1 MGKQANEKIG
11 LIPRSIIRTLDRFSK
26 QLRPE
31 TKNLAMQEFRVSRQ
45 QMRVSISCFL
55 TLFIVPFLVNIF
67 SKQILIEPLT
77 EYFWNSLQ
85 EQVFLNSYQTR
96 RAVHEMQ
103 DFKDIFLFESLLDGG
118 GVPTVG
124 SGGREAQAFS
134 HSNLTSF
141 NICACACAGKNVQN
155 LFAPARSAQ
164 LMNEA
169 RNGEQ
174 FLSTNPTVTS
184 LQPDGTGNFSGVKP
198 ASLQKNEP
206 NNTTKIQVAEEY
218 NQLLT
223 FRAPPCFP
231 GSELD
236 CLNESLRVLN
246 ENCFPGNFPQGIQ
259 IKINQLARTYNQQS
273 IQAITNLVGDLIT
286 LATIRFLFI
295 SMKPQIFILKSF
307 LTESLYSLSD
317 TNKSFVLILITDLLV
332 GYHSPKG
339 WEVLTEI
346 ALQHYGF
353 PEARTFILV
362 FIGTFPVFLDTI
374 FKYWIFRHLN
384 RISPSTVVTYHSMIE

>member
-85 EQVFLNSYQTR
+85 EQVFLNSYQSR
-96 RAVHEMQ
+96 RAVDEMQ
-103 DFKDIFLFESLLDGG
+103 DFKDVFLFEYLIADN
-118 GVPTVG
+118 PTNLNSTNINSFVTP
-124 SGGREAQAFS
+124 SGEEQGPPFIFNN
-134 HSNLTSF
+134 SN
-141 NICACACAGKNVQN
+141 
-155 LFAPARSAQ
+155 
-164 LMNEA
+164 
-169 RNGEQ
+169 
-174 FLSTNPTVTS
+174 FLSTNS
-184 LQPDGTGNFSGVKP
+184 F
-198 ASLQKNEP
+198 E
-206 NNTTKIQVAEEY
+206 I
-218 NQLLT
+218 
-223 FRAPPCFP
+223 
-231 GSELD
+231 
-236 CLNESLRVLN
+236 N
-246 ENCFPGNFPQGIQ
+246 ENLSLNLDNQENKKCSKLKSVIDPITEFCAQSSIQ
-259 IKINQLARTYNQQS
+259 KKIHQLARTYNQQS

-286 LATIRFLFI
+286 LATIRFLFV

-317 TNKSFVLILITDLLV
+317 TNKSFLLILITDLLV

-339 WEVLTEI
+339 WEVLTEM

>member
-55 TLFIVPFLVNIF
+55 TLFLVPLGVNIL
-67 SKQILIEPLT
+67 SKQVLIEPLT

-85 EQVFLNSYQTR
+85 EQVFLNSYQSR
-96 RAVHEMQ
+96 RAVYEMQ
-103 DFKDIFLFESLLDGG
+103 DFKDIFLFESLL
-118 GVPTVG
+118 VNNSTIL
-124 SGGREAQAFS
+124 SN
-134 HSNLTSF
+134 SNLTSF
-141 NICACACAGKNVQN
+141 NDSEFMAVQDSQS
-155 LFAPARSAQ
+155 LLRKPD
-164 LMNEA
+164 
-169 RNGEQ
+169 
-174 FLSTNPTVTS
+174 FLSTNNITKIQLAPELEDTHIFS
-184 LQPDGTGNFSGVKP
+184 LESQLKNLNSSSAGMQS
-198 ASLQKNEP
+198 SLQK
-206 NNTTKIQVAEEY
+206 KI
-218 NQLLT
+218 
-223 FRAPPCFP
+223 
-231 GSELD
+231 
-236 CLNESLRVLN
+236 
-246 ENCFPGNFPQGIQ
+246 
-259 IKINQLARTYNQQS
+259 KQLAKTYNQQS
-273 IQAITNLVGDLIT
+273 IQAITNLIGDLIT
-286 LATIRFLFI
+286 LATIQFLFV

-317 TNKSFVLILITDLLV
+317 TNKSFLLILITDLLV

-353 PEARTFILV
+353 PETRTFILV
-362 FIGTFPVFLDTI
+362 FIGTFPVFVDTI